1 MSTKKKVILGVFGV
15 LLVAFIGVVGVAA
28 KIYFDVKSS
37 ANDTYASAERS
48 TTLREETGTTAEIS
62 EQEPFSVLLLGI
74 DTGALGRDE
83 QGRSDTMILATVNP
97 QLGQTTMISLE
108 RDTYTEIV
116 GHGTTEKLNSAYA
129 YGGVAMAMDTVE
141 NLLSVPVDH
150 YITINMAGLEELVDA
165 VGGITVNNSFTF
177 DYEGTNF
184 SIGTINLNGEDAL
197 KYSRMR
203 YDDPN
208 GNYGRQERQRKVIAA
223 IAQKV
228 LSFSGVTEYQ
238 SILNAISSNMTTDF
252 TFDEMTSI
260 ALNYRNSFTNIVG
273 DQLQGTGFMQD
284 GVSYQSVS
292 AEEIARVKA
301 IADEQ
306 LGITE

>member
-28 KIYFDVKSS
+28 KIYYDVKSS

-116 GHGTTEKLNSAYA
+116 GHGTTEKLNAAYA

-141 NLLSVPVDH
+141 SLLSVPVDH

-228 LSFSGVTEYQ
+228 LSLSGVTEYQ